1 MNDDLEPRLHEA
13 LHSGSLPSA
22 PPSLMEAL
30 ERVPDA
36 PVRSRQ
42 RRGAGPIVGL
52 FAAAAVLL
60 VASAV
65 ALTGG
70 SAPKPGPTAKASP
83 LSGTQVSTVWN
94 TDGSTALVIHRD
106 PTDKGSYYWR
116 ARTFDQIGL
125 KGWSTSTPTTVDRP
139 AGASILDKLPEDPDP
154 TGLHPFTFT
163 VQPDGFHEST
173 IFSPGTPTEVQEDSH
188 LTTVGPG
195 YFTGLDRDSGGT
207 TPYTVTALT
216 QVGGEKP
223 GELNDALLEA
233 AGTDYPQS
241 ITDLYLGVAD
251 GQMGDN
257 AKRLESRIK
266 AESPSQTPFDLAQTM
281 VKDLHNPA
289 NFTYTTDVRDLD
301 CAAISTVECF
311 ATFKKGF
318 CQYYAPTMAVLMR
331 DMGVPTRM
339 VEGFLPGTVDP
350 HTGIE
355 TIPFS
360 SAHAWVEVY
369 FPGIG
374 WVMFDPT
381 GGDLSQV
388 APLPSGQPV
397 AAGVPRLHLEY
408 TAQTVDGVAPT
419 PADMANVASVLRSRV
434 AAMGVADSTV
444 TTHDLVVVVDL
455 PGVVDAADVET
466 VGRILGHT
474 GKIEF
479 VPLGD
484 TLVPVGEPVDPTK
497 NPPLFGG
504 DQIASATIAADQNGA
519 PAVDFVLKP
528 DGTRLFA
535 DYTANHI
542 GSYFAITMD
551 GDVLSAPVIQN
562 AIPNGDIEIS
572 GGGVTGLDA
581 MHAHGL
587 VALIGSGELPV
598 PLALTSSSVLG
609 VPSPAAS
616 TP

>member
-1 MNDDLEPRLHEA
+1 MNDDLEPRLHDA
-13 LHSGSLPSA
+13 LHSGSLPPA
-22 PPSLMEAL
+22 PPSLLDAL
-30 ERVPDA
+30 ERVPNA

-70 SAPKPGPTAKASP
+70 SAPKPGPTAQSSP
-83 LSGTQVSTVWN
+83 LASTQVSTVWN
-94 TDGSTALVIHRD
+94 TDGATALVIHRD

-125 KGWSTSTPTTVDRP
+125 KGWSASNSTTVVRP
-139 AGASILDKLPEDPDP
+139 AGSSILDNLPEDPDP

-163 VQPDGFHEST
+163 VQPDGFHGST
-173 IFSPGTPTEVQEDSH
+173 IFSPGTPTEVQEDSR

-195 YFTGLDRDSGGT
+195 YFTGLDRRSGAT
-207 TPYTVTALT
+207 ASYTVTALT
-216 QVGGEKP
+216 QVDGEDP
-223 GELNDALLEA
+223 GELNESALRA
-233 AGTDYPQS
+233 AGTVYPQS
-241 ITDLYLGVAD
+241 IKDLYLGVAP

-257 AKRLESRIK
+257 AEELEARVK
-266 AESPSQTPFDLAQTM
+266 AESPSQAPYDLAHTM
-281 VKDLHNPA
+281 VRILQDPA
-289 NFTYTTDVRDLD
+289 NFTYVTDVRDLD
-301 CAAISTVECF
+301 CGAISTVECF
-311 ATFKKGF
+311 ATYKKGF

-339 VEGFLPGTVDP
+339 VEGFLPGAVDP
-350 HTGIE
+350 QTGIE

-369 FPGIG
+369 FPVFG
-374 WVMFDPT
+374 WVMFDLT
-381 GGDLSQV
+381 GGNLS
-388 APLPSGQPV
+388 QPV

-408 TAQTVDGVAPT
+408 TAQKVDGVAPT

-434 AAMGVADSTV
+434 DAMGVVDPTV
-444 TTHDLVVVVDL
+444 ATHDLVTVVEL
-455 PGVVDAADVET
+455 PGVVDAADVES
-466 VGRILGHT
+466 VGRMLGHT
-474 GKIEF
+474 GKVEF

-484 TLVPVGEPVDPTK
+484 TPVGVGEPIDPRK

-504 DQIASATIAADQNGA
+504 DQIASATMAADQNGA

-535 DYTANHI
+535 DYTANHV

-562 AIPNGDIEIS
+562 AIR
-572 GGGVTGLDA
+572 TA
-581 MHAHGL
+581 
-587 VALIGSGELPV
+587 
-598 PLALTSSSVLG
+598 TSR
-609 VPSPAAS
+609 SPAAAWTAS
-616 TP
+616 TQRTRTGLSR